1 MLLALRR
8 YVRALFL
15 AVAVLSSSVSLA
27 WAETEYF
34 LVPAFSTSKN
44 DGQSGGIILPVL
56 VTDSE
61 GELRDLIAPMFI
73 QNSVVGASGTVNWF
87 SYGPSGERLEVIGT
101 YTEKIERELSLTYE
115 DPAFAQGRFAVSF
128 GAGFFK
134 DATARFYGF
143 TQDSRDQDET
153 NYTDRE
159 FGAYWEVGL
168 YINEVTQIA
177 VSQRYRDVK
186 VQRGA
191 TDLTFTLDRFPG
203 VDGGEDPRILGH
215 RLTFRYDTR
224 TNLVTPTDGTELMLY
239 AELNQNLNKEE
250 NAIYYRYQ
258 VEGKKLFPSASK
270 RAILVVRGNL
280 QATFGEEVPFY
291 ERSSLG
297 GQNNLRGFGE
307 DRFID
312 KQLLVFNVEQRFL
325 VLRTP
330 IFNVMADFEI
340 APFLDA
346 GRVFN
351 TFNDLQLFSNF
362 EVTPGVG
369 FRGLIR
375 PNVVGRVDYGWSNEG
390 GAVFAGLD
398 YPF

>member
-1 MLLALRR
+1 MLLTLRR
-8 YVRALFL
+8 CVRALLL
-15 AVAVLSSSVSLA
+15 AVAVLLSSVSLA
-27 WAETEYF
+27 RADMEYF

-44 DGQSGGIILPVL
+44 EGQSGGIILPVL

-61 GELRDLIAPMFI
+61 GELRNLIAPMFI
-73 QNSVVGASGTVNWF
+73 QNSIVGASGTVNFF

-101 YTEKIERELSLTYE
+101 YTETIERELSLRYE
-115 DPAFAQGRFAVSF
+115 DPAFGQGRFTVRV

-143 TQDSRDQDET
+143 SQDSPDQAET

-159 FGAYWEVGL
+159 LGAYWEVGL

-191 TDLTFTLDRFPG
+191 TDLAFTLDRFPD
-203 VDGGEDPRILGH
+203 VDGGEDTRILGH

-239 AELNQNLNKEE
+239 AELNQNLDKKE

-258 VEGKKLFPSASK
+258 VEGKKLFPSPSK

-307 DRFID
+307 NRFID

-325 VLRTP
+325 VLRTR
-330 IFNVMADFEI
+330 IFNVVADFEI

-369 FRGLIR
+369 LRGLIR